1 MKVNGIDA
9 RKYNAKQLTV
19 EVLPP
24 SMSNDYEIITG
35 AVLPIEFDTDMEMG
49 TLKITMYFRGK
60 DRNNLIR
67 NMSMFMQN
75 FTKSCDLEL
84 DGYRGKFRAY
94 ITKDS
99 YTKMK
104 VKNRYQLDMEFSG
117 YFYDDEIALI
127 YDGKTETTVTK
138 VGSRKSPVTVEIY
151 AKSALN
157 NYTIKGFAEDIT
169 VKELAAGKTVIIN
182 GEDGTVSMDGA
193 NAIERV
199 DLWEFPRMEAEE
211 TKLTFTNAN
220 AKVTIRY
227 RPMWI

>member
-1 MKVNGIDA
+1 M
-9 RKYNAKQLTV
+9 
-19 EVLPP
+19 
-24 SMSNDYEIITG
+24 
-35 AVLPIEFDTDMEMG
+35 
-49 TLKITMYFRGK
+49 
-60 DRNNLIR
+60 
-67 NMSMFMQN
+67 
-75 FTKSCDLEL
+75 
-84 DGYRGKFRAY
+84 
-94 ITKDS
+94 
-99 YTKMK
+99 
-104 VKNRYQLDMEFSG
+104 
-117 YFYDDEIALI
+117 
-127 YDGKTETTVTK
+127 TK

-169 VKELAAGKTVIIN
+169 VKELVAGKTVIIN